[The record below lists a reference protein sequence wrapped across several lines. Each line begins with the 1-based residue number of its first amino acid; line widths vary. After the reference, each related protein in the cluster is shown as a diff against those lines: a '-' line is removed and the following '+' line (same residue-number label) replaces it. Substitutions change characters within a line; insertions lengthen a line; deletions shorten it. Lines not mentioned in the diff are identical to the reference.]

1 MAIMLAGECLSAHC
15 YCDVEHVYCLCLIV
29 AWATQADIDARST
42 KRGLAGAAWIEED
55 ARCHCAD
62 SVLHRHGD
70 GGVHVVLD
78 VRGGRHTAGRSVM
91 A

>member
-1 MAIMLAGECLSAHC
+1 MAIMLAGGCLSATAA
-15 YCDVEHVYCLCLIV
+15 DAEHVYCLCLIE

-42 KRGLAGAAWIEED
+42 KRGLAGATWIEED

-62 SVLHRHGD
+62 SVLHSHGD

-78 VRGGRHTAGRSVM
+78 VRGGAIQRGGV
-91 A
+91 